1 MSYLKFDKT
10 LMTNLGESLPKE
22 ILVRIV
28 REPIIV
34 QLSLIA
40 TQENITD
47 YL

>member
-10 LMTNLGESLPKE
+10 LMTNRCQEKFF
-22 ILVRIV
+22 VRIV

>member
-10 LMTNLGESLPKE
+10 LMTNLEEALPRE
-22 ILVRIV
+22 ILRTN